1 MKFNNLSH
9 EEKLETQK
17 LVLKCMDAVGG
28 RNHFLGMI
36 ESIKES
42 AQHPLLNKTGK
53 LHYSNGT
60 ISWGKQIFKEKV
72 FALKDMFI
80 KHQDDN
86 ILTISNEKLNKEIR
100 NCLKTM
106 GKLEFVI
113 TSKEGEEFKFLPFNT
128 ISETNVESTP
138 LFQIIFFDSLNN
150 TKRIIDY
157 K

>member
-17 LVLKCMDAVGG
+17 LVLKCMEVVGG

-36 ESIKES
+36 ESIKDS
-42 AQHPLLNKTGK
+42 LQHPLLNKTGK

-86 ILTISNEKLNKEIR
+86 ILTINNEKLNKEIR

-113 TSKEGEEFKFLPFNT
+113 TSKEDTEFKFLPFNT
-128 ISETNVESTP
+128 ISETNVEATP

>member
-17 LVLKCMDAVGG
+17 LVLECMETIGG
-28 RNHFLGMI
+28 RNHFLKMI
-36 ESIKES
+36 EDIKELS
-42 AQHPLLNKTGK
+42 QHPLLNKTGK
-53 LHYSNGT
+53 LHYTNGT

-72 FALKDMFI
+72 FALKEMFI
-80 KHQDDN
+80 QHQEDN
-86 ILTISNEKLNKEIR
+86 ILTIKTPKLQKEIQ

-106 GKLEFVI
+106 GKLEFI
-113 TSKEGEEFKFLPFNT
+113 IRSDEGNECKFSPFNT
-128 ISETNVESTP
+128 INDKNVEATP

-150 TKRIIDY
+150 TKRILDY

>member
-9 EEKLETQK
+9 DEKLETQK
-17 LVLKCMDAVGG
+17 LVLKCMEAVGG
-28 RNHFLGMI
+28 RNHFFGMI
-36 ESIKES
+36 ESIKEAS
-42 AQHPLLNKTGK
+42 QHPLLNKTGK
-53 LHYSNGT
+53 LHYPNGT

-80 KHQDDN
+80 KHTDDN
-86 ILTISNEKLNKEIR
+86 ILTIKNEKLNKEIR

-106 GKLEFVI
+106 GNLEFVI
-113 TSKEGEEFKFLPFNT
+113 ISSEGEEFKFFPFNT
-128 ISETNVESTP
+128 INETNVESSP

>member
-17 LVLKCMDAVGG
+17 IVLKCMEAVGG

-36 ESIKES
+36 EDIKES
-42 AQHPLLNKTGK
+42 SQHPLLNKTGK

-72 FALKDMFI
+72 FALKNMFI
-80 KHQDDN
+80 SHPDDN
-86 ILTISNEKLNKEIR
+86 ILTIKNEKLNKEVR

-106 GKLEFVI
+106 GKLVFVI
-113 TSKEGEEFKFLPFNT
+113 TPNEGEEFSFIPFNT
-128 ISETNVESTP
+128 ISETNIESTA
-138 LFQIIFFDSLNN
+138 LFQIVFFDSLNN

>member
-9 EEKLETQK
+9 EEKLEIQK
-17 LVLKCMDAVGG
+17 IVLKCMDAVGG
-28 RNHFLGMI
+28 RNYFLGMI
-36 ESIKES
+36 ENIKES
-42 AQHPLLNKTGK
+42 TQHPLLNKTAK
-53 LHYSNGT
+53 YHFENGT

-72 FALKDMFI
+72 FALKNMFI
-80 KHQDDN
+80 QHSEDN
-86 ILTISNEKLNKEIR
+86 LLTIKNEKLNKEIR
-100 NCLKTM
+100 NCIKTM
-106 GKLEFVI
+106 GKLNFIVQP
-113 TSKEGEEFKFLPFNT
+113 KEGEEFNFSPFHT

>member
-17 LVLKCMDAVGG
+17 LVLKCMEAVGG

-60 ISWGKQIFKEKV
+60 IAWGKQIFKEKV

-86 ILTISNEKLNKEIR
+86 ILTINNEKLNKEIR

-113 TSKEGEEFKFLPFNT
+113 TSKDDAEFKFLPFKT
-128 ISETNVESTP
+128 ISETNVETTP

>member
-113 TSKEGEEFKFLPFNT
+113 TSKEDEEFKFLPFNT

>member
-17 LVLKCMDAVGG
+17 LVLKCMEAVGG

-36 ESIKES
+36 EDIKES
-42 AQHPLLNKTGK
+42 GQHPLLNKTGK
-53 LHYSNGT
+53 LHYKNGT

-72 FALKDMFI
+72 FALKNMFI
-80 KHQDDN
+80 SHSDDN
-86 ILTISNEKLNKEIR
+86 ILTVKDEKLNKEIK

-106 GKLEFVI
+106 GKLQFLI
-113 TSKEGEEFKFLPFNT
+113 TSKEGNEFNFIPFKT
-128 ISETNVESTP
+128 ISETNVESTA

>member
-42 AQHPLLNKTGK
+42 TQHPLLNKTGK

-60 ISWGKQIFKEKV
+60 INWGKQIFKEKV

-80 KHQDDN
+80 KHHDDN

-106 GKLEFVI
+106 GKLEFTI
-113 TSKEGEEFKFLPFNT
+113 TSTEGNDFKFLPFNT